1 MSVKITDWY
10 WAIAFNIRTSP
21 PPPPVEDLPFL
32 LTPEDWLKL
41 HLPPKTSIK
50 YGLTPEEY
58 GFSPEEFRKNWSLT
72 PNEFHIFFS
81 TPEEILNFY
90 NLPLENSV
98 VPQPGGG
105 VRILNA
111 IAH

>member
-10 WAIAFNIRTSP
+10 WAIAFSIRTP

-32 LTPEDWLKL
+32 LTHEDWLKL
-41 HLPPKTSIK
+41 HLSPKTSIK

-72 PNEFHIFFS
+72 PDEFHIFLLY
-81 TPEEILNFY
+81 P
-90 NLPLENSV
+90 
-98 VPQPGGG
+98 
-105 VRILNA
+105 
-111 IAH
+111 